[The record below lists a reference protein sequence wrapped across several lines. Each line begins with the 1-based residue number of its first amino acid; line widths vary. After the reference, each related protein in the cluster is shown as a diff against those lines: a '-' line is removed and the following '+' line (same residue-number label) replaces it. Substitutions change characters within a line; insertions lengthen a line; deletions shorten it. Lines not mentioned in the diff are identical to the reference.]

1 MNKQMAL
8 VMQRRGEL
16 LARISAQRE
25 QVAVLGARWQAPLA
39 LADQGLA
46 VVRYL
51 RARPV
56 LVAGV
61 VALLIIRRRGLAG
74 LARSGWMAWKGY
86 RYFTALSSKLSA
98 KIF

>member
-16 LARISAQRE
+16 LARIAVQRE
-25 QVAVLGARWQAPLA
+25 QVAELGARWQTPLA

-61 VALLIIRRRGLAG
+61 VVLLIIRRRGLVG

>member
-25 QVAVLGARWQAPLA
+25 QVAELGARWQAPLA

-46 VVRYL
+46 VARYL

-61 VALLIIRRRGLAG
+61 VALLIIRRRGLVG

-86 RYFTALSSKLSA
+86 RYFTELSAKLSA
-98 KIF
+98 KL

>member
-25 QVAVLGARWQAPLA
+25 QVAVLGACWQAPLA
-39 LADQGLA
+39 LADQGLVA
-46 VVRYL
+46 VRYL

-61 VALLIIRRRGLAG
+61 LALLIIRRRGLVG
-74 LARSGWMAWKGY
+74 LARNGWMAWKGY
-86 RYFTALSSKLSA
+86 RYFTALSAKLSA
-98 KIF
+98 KIS